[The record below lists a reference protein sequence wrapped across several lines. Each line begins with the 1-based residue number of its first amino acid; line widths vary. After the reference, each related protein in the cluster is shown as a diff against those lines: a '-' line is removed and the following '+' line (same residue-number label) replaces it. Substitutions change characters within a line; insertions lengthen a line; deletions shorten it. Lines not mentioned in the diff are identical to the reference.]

1 MTTAVERAPMHES
14 SVRSDAGSSATFLLS
29 APSWPIASW
38 TEDYKRHRHATAD
51 KRIEGG
57 PQMTRT
63 SPANSARV
71 TRRSFAAGAGAAGLL
86 AASAS
91 LDFAR
96 AQGGPLKV
104 GVLLPRSGAQAGIGQ
119 DCQRGVELAPPIF
132 KELGLP
138 ELAIMNAD
146 TETNVEV
153 ARARAEK
160 LINDGAQL
168 LVGAFDSGQTTAIA
182 QVDEQKGI
190 PFVINIAAA
199 PPITEQGYKFVFRN
213 FPTAPM
219 ILSDAFANQK
229 EVFEAGGSAPKK
241 VVFMH
246 VNDTFGTAMARDL
259 PGLLPKFNV
268 PYKIVEQIAYDP
280 TARDLSVEV
289 AKAKATG
296 AEALLMV
303 SRLNDAI
310 LITRELVK
318 QRWSPMAVLSMGPG
332 WYEDQYLKTLGKL
345 SDGPMSF
352 VPWHDPNKR
361 LSKVLEAALA
371 KAHPGINL
379 NTNHVF
385 TFEALLVAADAYKRA
400 RSTDPKALAD
410 AIRTTNITDNVSTGP
425 GIQFN
430 DKGQNDKLKNSGI
443 QNRGGKLLIVA
454 PKAAANAEVDW
465 PLKPYDKR

>member
-1 MTTAVERAPMHES
+1 
-14 SVRSDAGSSATFLLS
+14 
-29 APSWPIASW
+29 
-38 TEDYKRHRHATAD
+38 
-51 KRIEGG
+51 
-57 PQMTRT
+57 
-63 SPANSARV
+63 
-71 TRRSFAAGAGAAGLL
+71 AAGLL
-86 AASAS
+86 AATGAR

-96 AQGGPLKV
+96 AQSGPLKV

-119 DCQRGVELAPPIF
+119 DCQRGVDLAPAIF

-153 ARARAEK
+153 ARARAET
-160 LINDGAQL
+160 LITDGAQL
-168 LVGAFDSGQTTAIA
+168 LVGAFDSGQTSAIA
-182 QVDEQKGI
+182 QVAERKGI

-229 EVFEAGGSAPKK
+229 ELFEATGVAPKS

-246 VNDTFGTAMARDL
+246 VNDTFGTSMQQGINAVL
-259 PGLLPKFNV
+259 PRFNM
-268 PYKIVEQIAYDP
+268 PYQIVEQFAYDP

-296 AEALLMV
+296 AQALLMV

-345 SDGPMSF
+345 ADGPISF
-352 VPWHDPNKR
+352 SPWYDPTKK
-361 LSKVLEAALA
+361 LSKVMVAALA
-371 KAHPGINL
+371 KAYLEINP
-379 NTNHVF
+379 NT
-385 TFEALLVAADAYKRA
+385 
-400 RSTDPKALAD
+400 
-410 AIRTTNITDNVSTGP
+410 
-425 GIQFN
+425 
-430 DKGQNDKLKNSGI
+430 
-443 QNRGGKLLIVA
+443 
-454 PKAAANAEVDW
+454 
-465 PLKPYDKR
+465 

>member
-1 MTTAVERAPMHES
+1 MIPTT
-14 SVRSDAGSSATFLLS
+14 T
-29 APSWPIASW
+29 
-38 TEDYKRHRHATAD
+38 
-51 KRIEGG
+51 
-57 PQMTRT
+57 
-63 SPANSARV
+63 NSAGL
-71 TRRSFAAGAGAAGLL
+71 TRRGFAAGAGAAGLL
-86 AASAS
+86 AATGTPFNS
-91 LDFAR
+91 AR

-119 DCQRGVELAPPIF
+119 DCQRGVELAPAIL

-160 LINDGAQL
+160 LINEGAQL
-168 LVGAFDSGQTTAIA
+168 LVGAFDSGQSTAIA
-182 QVDEQKGI
+182 QVAEQKGI

-199 PPITEQGYKFVFRN
+199 PQITEQGYKFVFRN
-213 FPTAPM
+213 FPTAAM

-229 EVFEAGGSAPKK
+229 ELFEATGVAPKS

-246 VNDTFGTAMARDL
+246 VNDTFGTSMQQGINAVMPR
-259 PGLLPKFNV
+259 FNM
-268 PYKIVEQIAYDP
+268 PYQIVEQIAYDP

-296 AEALLMV
+296 AQALLMV

-345 SDGPMSF
+345 SDGPISF
-352 VPWHDPNKR
+352 VPWYDPHKR
-361 LSKVLEAALA
+361 LSKQLDAALA
-371 KAHPGINL
+371 KAYPGINM

-410 AIRTTNITDNVSTGP
+410 AIRTTNITDNVSIGARHPVQRQGP
-425 GIQFN
+425 ERQAQERR
-430 DKGQNDKLKNSGI
+430 DPESRRQTSHHRAE
-443 QNRGGKLLIVA
+443 RGVERQARITDERL
-454 PKAAANAEVDW
+454 
-465 PLKPYDKR
+465 

>member
-1 MTTAVERAPMHES
+1 MIRKLP
-14 SVRSDAGSSATFLLS
+14 SA
-29 APSWPIASW
+29 
-38 TEDYKRHRHATAD
+38 
-51 KRIEGG
+51 
-57 PQMTRT
+57 
-63 SPANSARV
+63 SARSGI
-71 TRRSFAAGAGAAGLL
+71 TRRGFAASAAAAGLL
-86 AASAS
+86 AGTAP
-91 LDFAR
+91 FNIAR

-104 GVLLPRSGAQAGIGQ
+104 GVLLPLSGAQASIGQ
-119 DCQRGVELAPPIF
+119 DCYRGVELAPGIF
-132 KELGLP
+132 KALGLP
-138 ELAIMNAD
+138 ELAVMKAD

-182 QVDEQKGI
+182 QVAEQKGI
-190 PFVINIAAA
+190 PLVINIAAA

-219 ILSDAFANQK
+219 ILGDAFANQK
-229 EVFEAGGSAPKK
+229 EVFEVTGQTPKS

-246 VNDTFGTAMARDL
+246 VNDTFGTSMAQNL
-259 PGLLPKFNV
+259 PGLLPKFNM
-268 PYKIVEQIAYDP
+268 PYKIVEAIAYDP

-318 QRWSPMAVLSMGPG
+318 QRWTPMAVLSMGPG

-345 SDGPMSF
+345 SDGPLSFSPWYDPHKRMS
-352 VPWHDPNKR
+352 KE
-361 LSKVLEAALA
+361 LEAALA
-371 KAHPGINL
+371 KAYPGYNL

-400 RSTDPKALAD
+400 GSSDPKALAD
-410 AIRTTNITDNVSTGP
+410 AIRKTNITDNASVGP
-425 GIQFN
+425 GIQF
-430 DKGQNDKLKNSGI
+430 DAKGQNDKVKNSAI
-443 QNRGGKLLIVA
+443 QNRGGKLLAVA
-454 PKAAANAEVDW
+454 PKAVSNAKPEL
-465 PLKPYDKR
+465 PMTPYDKRS